1 MISVYYIG
9 AFITALA
16 YLAYAFYIKSR
27 LGLDMNRDG
36 GYYLHIGG
44 GKAVPVPYSLQ
55 IVATLT
61 QIFITSLEPDAHH
74 YNTTE
79 G

>member
-9 AFITALA
+9 AFLTALA

-27 LGLDMNRDG
+27 LGLDMSPDG
-36 GYYLHIGG
+36 GYYLQLGRG
-44 GKAVPVPYSLQ
+44 EAVPVPYCLRP
-55 IVATLT
+55 IVPLT
-61 QIFITSLEPDAHH
+61 QLFITSLEPDAHH